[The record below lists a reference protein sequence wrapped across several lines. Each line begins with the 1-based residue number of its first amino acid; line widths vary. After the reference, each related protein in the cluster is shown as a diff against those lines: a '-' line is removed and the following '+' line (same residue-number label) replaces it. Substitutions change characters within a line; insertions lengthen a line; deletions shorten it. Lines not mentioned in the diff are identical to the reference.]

1 MRRRRHRRAREGGAR
16 LRNAV
21 SFYYKKQN
29 LLVDALLVGRGA
41 LVMVFEILV
50 GLVAESSPI
59 PVIPLHWDDQGLEG
73 LKLALDDGGHIVVV
87 QEPTYMRDTES
98 ECIIT

>member
-1 MRRRRHRRAREGGAR
+1 MFAR
-16 LRNAV
+16 
-21 SFYYKKQN
+21 FYYKKQN

-59 PVIPLHWDDQGLEG
+59 PVIPLHRDDQGLEG
-73 LKLALDDGGHIVVV
+73 LKLALDDGGHIVAVP
-87 QEPTYMRDTES
+87 EPTYMRGAES

>member
-1 MRRRRHRRAREGGAR
+1 MFAR
-16 LRNAV
+16 
-21 SFYYKKQN
+21 FYYKKQN

-59 PVIPLHWDDQGLEG
+59 PVIPLHRDDQGLEG

-87 QEPTYMRDTES
+87 PEPTYMRGAES